1 MYFTF
6 CNNIFQLKKK
16 TTNKQH
22 KSIGNNNIN
31 HYLILLLNKLMVK
44 CKITY
49 FQNETCIC
57 VRKSLKTLEYVIHPG
72 IHKLLVSHLK
82 I

>member
-1 MYFTF
+1 
-6 CNNIFQLKKK
+6 
-16 TTNKQH
+16 
-22 KSIGNNNIN
+22 
-31 HYLILLLNKLMVK
+31 MVK